1 MQTFRLAWRNIWRNK
16 RRTSVTVAAMAVAVL
31 VTTVYSSMVTGY
43 LGNMERDALDL
54 EVGAA
59 EIFAAG
65 YQDKPSVF
73 TAMPD
78 SAAVVRALD
87 AQGIAAS
94 ERLLAAGLAS
104 AGEASAG
111 VTFRGLNVEQDARVL
126 TIGRQ
131 VREGEWLDPADPRG
145 VVVGSRLAKTLGVK
159 VGSEIVMLGQA
170 TDGSIANELGV
181 VRGILRSVGE
191 ATDRSGIFMTQ
202 DAFRGFMAY
211 AGGAHQIIIQR
222 QPQVTLE
229 LLEPRL
235 EAVAPRHD
243 VQTWREL
250 MPMLGTMLDSTKG
263 LMAFMSLIVNIAI
276 AIVVLNAMLMAVF
289 ERIKEFGILK
299 ALGAGALDVLKLIYA
314 ESMMQVGLAVAAAA
328 VLAVPSLWY
337 LSVVGID
344 MGALAG
350 VSAMGLSMGSSW
362 QAVVTPATLITPVT
376 MTVAV
381 VTLAVLYPAL
391 KAALIEPVRAIHH
404 T

>member
-1 MQTFRLAWRNIWRNK
+1 VQTFRLAWRNIWRNK

-314 ESMMQVGLAVAAAA
+314 ESMMQVGLAAAAA
-328 VLAVPSLWY
+328 TARPTCIM
-337 LSVVGID
+337 LS
-344 MGALAG
+344 A
-350 VSAMGLSMGSSW
+350 
-362 QAVVTPATLITPVT
+362 
-376 MTVAV
+376 
-381 VTLAVLYPAL
+381 
-391 KAALIEPVRAIHH
+391 
-404 T
+404 